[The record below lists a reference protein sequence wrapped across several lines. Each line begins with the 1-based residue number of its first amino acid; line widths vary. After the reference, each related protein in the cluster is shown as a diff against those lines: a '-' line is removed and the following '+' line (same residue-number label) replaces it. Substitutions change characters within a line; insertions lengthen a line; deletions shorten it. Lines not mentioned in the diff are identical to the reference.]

1 MVYFKLPNYTPYENQ
16 YLTIESLSNNNT
28 ISFKCK
34 NEDISR
40 TILVSTDNGNTWSE
54 KTSTTSGVELA
65 TLNEG
70 DILHIKGENTTYA

>member
-1 MVYFKLPNYTPYENQ
+1 
-16 YLTIESLSNNNT
+16 LTIESLTNNNT

-34 NEDISR
+34 NNEDVSR
-40 TILVSTDNGNTWSE
+40 TILVSTDNGNTWTE

-70 DILHIKGENTTYA
+70 DILRIKGENISYA